1 MYKRFINAMYVLN
14 ILFQAIFDLLMP
26 IGLGALCAFLLTKH
40 TEIGGWIWAV
50 LLVLGAFTGLYSM
63 IRFILSAMAGLQ
75 RLEKE
80 QNEKTKTRKN
90 DGE

>member
-1 MYKRFINAMYVLN
+1 MYRRFINAMYVLN
-14 ILFQAIFDLLMP
+14 ILFQAIFDLLLP
-26 IGLGALCAFLLTKH
+26 IGLGVLGAFLPTKY

-50 LLVLGAFTGLYSM
+50 LPVLGAFTGLYSM
-63 IRFILSAMAGLQ
+63 IKFILSAMAGLQ

-80 QNEKTKTRKN
+80 QKEKTKTRKN